1 MLRSMLFSICNT
13 IINSIEQEHINNQ
26 FGDNAEGKTMQDYF
40 NSIMI
45 FVSGAITEDELKS
58 KFKKQYPDVTDWSF

>member
-1 MLRSMLFSICNT
+1 
-13 IINSIEQEHINNQ
+13 
-26 FGDNAEGKTMQDYF
+26 MQDYF